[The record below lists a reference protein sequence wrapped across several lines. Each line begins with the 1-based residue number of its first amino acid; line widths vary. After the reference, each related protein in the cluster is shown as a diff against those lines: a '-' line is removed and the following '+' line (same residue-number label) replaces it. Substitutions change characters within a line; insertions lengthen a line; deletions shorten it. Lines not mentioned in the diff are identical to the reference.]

1 MRTDAFDFALPETL
15 IALEP
20 ARPRDSARL
29 LHVRPEGP
37 FEDRIFR
44 ELPSLLRRGD
54 VLVRNVTHVIPAA
67 LTGAR
72 PSRVEA
78 APAVTVQVNLIAP
91 LDEAHWQAFA
101 RPGKRLKPGDRIE
114 FGAGLTAT
122 VEDKV
127 EGGLVTLAFNA
138 SGAALDALIAEAGAP
153 PLPPYIADRRPVR
166 AEDIEDYQ
174 TVYADPAS
182 EDKSVAAPTAGLHF
196 TPTVFDALEARGIGV
211 IDISLAVGAGTFLPV
226 KSDDTADHVMH
237 EEVYTIEAQAA
248 EALKAARAK
257 GGRVIAVGT
266 TALRALESAPRDR
279 GGQLLPVRE
288 ATRLFITPGFQ
299 FGVVDGIITNF
310 HLPRSTLFMLVCAFA
325 GFERMQAAYAHA
337 VAQGYRFYSY
347 GDGSLLW
354 RAP

>member
-1 MRTDAFDFALPETL
+1 MRTDAFDFHLPEGQ

-29 LHVRPEGP
+29 LHVQQGGP

-44 ELPSLLRRGD
+44 ELPSLLRPGD

-67 LTGAR
+67 LTGTR
-72 PSRVEA
+72 PSRGEG
-78 APAVTVQVNLIAP
+78 APAVAVQVNLIAP
-91 LDEAHWQAFA
+91 LDEARWHAFA
-101 RPGKRLKPGDRIE
+101 RPGKRLKEGDALD
-114 FGAGLTAT
+114 FGAGLSAT
-122 VEDKV
+122 VQDKL

-138 SGAALDALIAEAGAP
+138 AGAALDALIAQAGAP

-166 AEDIEDYQ
+166 AEDTQDYQ
-174 TVYADPAS
+174 TVYADPSS

-196 TPTVFDALEARGIGV
+196 TPAVFEALAGVGVGV

-237 EEVYTIEAQAA
+237 EEVYTIEASAA
-248 EALKAARAK
+248 EAINQARAA

-266 TALRALESAPRDR
+266 TALRALESAPRNEQGR
-279 GGQLLPVRE
+279 LLPVRE

-299 FGVVDGIITNF
+299 IGVTDGLITNF

-325 GFERMQAAYAHA
+325 GFDRMQAAYAHA

-354 RAP
+354 RAS